1 MGLERRENSHM
12 PGSIYT
18 ILATALIATGA
29 AAQVRLPS
37 LPLPAQP
44 LQTPPLQTL
53 QQTLDQTEPLDR
65 LTGLRHLEIGR
76 LIRANPRVVDADPN
90 GEPVV
95 RNEILSLAP
104 TDAALDRAPTLGFIV
119 DRERTIDGMN
129 VRVLVL
135 RAPQGMTTKKALRTL
150 READSA
156 GSYDYNHIYSA
167 AGPLGGNTAR

>member
-12 PGSIYT
+12 PGSIYA
-18 ILATALIATGA
+18 ILAMTLIATGA

-53 QQTLDQTEPLDR
+53 QQTLAQTEHLER

-95 RNEILSLAP
+95 RDEILALGPA
-104 TDAALDRAPTLGFIV
+104 DAALDHARSVGVTV
-119 DRERTIDGMN
+119 DRE
-129 VRVLVL
+129 
-135 RAPQGMTTKKALRTL
+135 
-150 READSA
+150 
-156 GSYDYNHIYSA
+156 
-167 AGPLGGNTAR
+167 